1 MLEYTRP
8 CGAKLGVVTDT
19 TGVASGWPD
28 WELLILWA
36 FCKTEIRIQETR

>member
-19 TGVASGWPD
+19 TGVASGWAD

-36 FCKTEIRIQETR
+36 FCKTWMIIKENT